1 MDKRIG
7 VVGIVVKNRSLGAKQ
22 VNQILTD
29 YGDIVKGRMGI
40 PELDENICAIALI
53 VSGSNDI
60 IGAMTGKLGQIKD
73 VKVSTTFIKG
83 E

>member
-1 MDKRIG
+1 MEKRIG
-7 VVGIVVKNRSLGAKQ
+7 VVGIVVKNRSDAARK

-29 YGDIVKGRMGI
+29 YGEIVKGRMGI
-40 PELDENICAIALI
+40 PELDENVCAIALI
-53 VSGSNDI
+53 VSGSNEE